1 MRDGM
6 SRREWL
12 KAGAWS
18 AAGLALSLETVAC
31 GRQPREETLRAA
43 EATGAKLNSNESP
56 YGLSP
61 GAREALIRAVERSH
75 LYPHPEYPGFKAVI
89 AKREN
94 VAAENIVL
102 GAGSTEVMT
111 MLIHLAA
118 GQGEALA
125 SDPTYFDFVYY
136 VEAAQC
142 RLRSIPVKPDF
153 SHDLESM
160 AAQIGHDTAL
170 VYICNPLNPTGTI
183 LPRDTL
189 RAFCEDASRKT
200 LVVVDEAYHEYVDDP
215 SYGSMADL
223 IREGR
228 NVVVTRTFSKI
239 FGMAGLRVGYGI
251 GPANVIESLA
261 PYRMNFASIAG
272 TSLSAARAAYADLAF
287 VRSVKRKNS
296 SLKAYLYGE
305 LDRLDLT
312 FIPSHTNFVLF
323 EVSRDAREMQAELAE
338 QGVLVRPFQIKE
350 KNWIRVSIGTQD
362 DMQAF
367 VSALRSVI

>member
-1 MRDGM
+1 MREAM
-6 SRREWL
+6 SRREWI

-75 LYPHPEYPGFKAVI
+75 LYPHPGYSDFKAVI
-89 AKREN
+89 AEREN

-125 SDPTYFDFVYY
+125 SDPTYFDFVHY
-136 VEAAQC
+136 VEAARC
-142 RLRSIPVKPDF
+142 RLRSIPVRPDF

-160 AAQIGHDTAL
+160 AAQIGPDTAL
-170 VYICNPLNPTGTI
+170 AYICNPLNPTGTI
-183 LPRDTL
+183 LPGDTL

-215 SYGSMADL
+215 SYGSMIAL

-251 GPANVIESLA
+251 GPADVIESLA

-287 VRSVKRKNS
+287 VRSVKEKNS

-323 EVSRDAREMQAELAE
+323 QVPRDARETQAKLAE
-338 QGVLVRPFQIKE
+338 RGVLVRPFQIKE

-367 VSALRSVI
+367 VSALQGAV